1 MAQKVLVSLVDDLDG
16 SEAEET
22 VEFGLDGVSYQID
35 LSSDNAEELRD
46 ALAQYVEHARRA
58 GGRKRASVRP
68 VSGKGSARPA
78 AVDREQNQA
87 IRAWARK
94 NGYAVSDRGRI
105 PVRGRRGLPQE
116 ELRILQLFGCP
127 QVLTAVSTG
136 GNSSTRGSSRRPPG
150 EFARRLC
157 SCPVAVR
164 CPFGCPPGPS
174 GRTRRAADPSPR
186 GNRG

>member
-22 VEFGLDGVSYQID
+22 VEFGLDGVAYQID
-35 LSSDNAEELRD
+35 LSSENAEELRD

-68 VSGKGSARPA
+68 APGGKGSARPA

-105 PVRGRRGLPQE
+105 PSEVVE
-116 ELRILQLFGCP
+116 
-127 QVLTAVSTG
+127 AYHKK
-136 GNSSTRGSSRRPPG
+136 N
-150 EFARRLC
+150 
-157 SCPVAVR
+157 
-164 CPFGCPPGPS
+164 
-174 GRTRRAADPSPR
+174 
-186 GNRG
+186 